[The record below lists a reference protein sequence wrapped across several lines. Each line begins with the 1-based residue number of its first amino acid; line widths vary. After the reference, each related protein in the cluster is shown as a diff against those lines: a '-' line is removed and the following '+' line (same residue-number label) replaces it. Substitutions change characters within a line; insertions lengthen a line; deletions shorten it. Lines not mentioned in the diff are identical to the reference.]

1 MKERIVLMFFFVLVS
16 IVCFAA
22 EPAKSADATD
32 GWKLATERNGV
43 TIYTRPHSGSPLKE
57 FKAVGEIAAPS
68 RAVCEV
74 IEDVDAYPSFM
85 PYMAECRLL
94 RRESDSLLSYQR
106 ISPKICSDRDFTLRT
121 YQSSWLPALCS
132 RLTSFARGVVCV
144 LLSHRPEFMKD
155 RLRILTV
162 EDEPA
167 VAQMV
172 GLLLGGPG
180 AKITHACDGW
190 MALMK
195 IGAAKEPFDVIIT
208 DHRMPRMNGLDLVR
222 RLRVRKFEGKIIV
235 LSAHLTK
242 ENIQAYEELQ
252 VDMMFA
258 KPFDCEELQLAMNL
272 LTKNPSAPVTAPLA

>member
-1 MKERIVLMFFFVLVS
+1 ML
-16 IVCFAA
+16 
-22 EPAKSADATD
+22 DATPYRV
-32 GWKLATERNGV
+32 L
-43 TIYTRPHSGSPLKE
+43 SPAWSA
-57 FKAVGEIAAPS
+57 F
-68 RAVCEV
+68 C
-74 IEDVDAYPSFM
+74 F
-85 PYMAECRLL
+85 
-94 RRESDSLLSYQR
+94 LS
-106 ISPKICSDRDFTLRT
+106 
-121 YQSSWLPALCS
+121 A
-132 RLTSFARGVVCV
+132 
-144 LLSHRPEFMKD
+144 PEFMKD

-167 VAQMV
+167 VTKMLA
-172 GLLLGGPG
+172 LLLGGPA
-180 AKITHACDGW
+180 AKVTSASDGW

-235 LSAHLTK
+235 LSAYLTK

-272 LTKNPSAPVTAPLA
+272 LTKDGSERVSAPLTAPA

>member
-1 MKERIVLMFFFVLVS
+1 M
-16 IVCFAA
+16 
-22 EPAKSADATD
+22 
-32 GWKLATERNGV
+32 
-43 TIYTRPHSGSPLKE
+43 
-57 FKAVGEIAAPS
+57 
-68 RAVCEV
+68 
-74 IEDVDAYPSFM
+74 
-85 PYMAECRLL
+85 
-94 RRESDSLLSYQR
+94 LSQ
-106 ISPKICSDRDFTLRT
+106 
-121 YQSSWLPALCS
+121 
-132 RLTSFARGVVCV
+132 
-144 LLSHRPEFMKD
+144 RPEFMKD

-180 AKITHACDGW
+180 ATITHAGDGW

-242 ENIQAYEELQ
+242 ENKQAYEELQ

-272 LTKNPSAPVTAPLA
+272 ITKDPAAPVTAPMTARA

>member
-1 MKERIVLMFFFVLVS
+1 
-16 IVCFAA
+16 
-22 EPAKSADATD
+22 
-32 GWKLATERNGV
+32 
-43 TIYTRPHSGSPLKE
+43 
-57 FKAVGEIAAPS
+57 
-68 RAVCEV
+68 
-74 IEDVDAYPSFM
+74 
-85 PYMAECRLL
+85 
-94 RRESDSLLSYQR
+94 LLSQ
-106 ISPKICSDRDFTLRT
+106 
-121 YQSSWLPALCS
+121 Q
-132 RLTSFARGVVCV
+132 
-144 LLSHRPEFMKD
+144 PEFMKD

-180 AKITHACDGW
+180 ATITHAGDGW

-235 LSAHLTK
+235 LSAYLTK
-242 ENIQAYEELQ
+242 ENKQAYEELQ

-272 LTKNPSAPVTAPLA
+272 LTKDPAEPGTAPMTARA

>member
-1 MKERIVLMFFFVLVS
+1 
-16 IVCFAA
+16 
-22 EPAKSADATD
+22 
-32 GWKLATERNGV
+32 
-43 TIYTRPHSGSPLKE
+43 
-57 FKAVGEIAAPS
+57 
-68 RAVCEV
+68 
-74 IEDVDAYPSFM
+74 
-85 PYMAECRLL
+85 
-94 RRESDSLLSYQR
+94 
-106 ISPKICSDRDFTLRT
+106 
-121 YQSSWLPALCS
+121 
-132 RLTSFARGVVCV
+132 
-144 LLSHRPEFMKD
+144 MKD

-195 IGAAKEPFDVIIT
+195 IGAAAEPFDVIIT

-222 RLRVRKFEGKIIV
+222 RLRVQKFAGKIIV
-235 LSAHLTK
+235 LSAYLTP

-258 KPFDCEELQLAMNL
+258 KPLDAGELQLAMDL
-272 LTKNPSAPVTAPLA
+272 LTKKPSAPVTAPLAAPA